1 MFSLFYECFMFA
13 YIMAFLLATL
23 IHCYAIIT
31 YKEGGCDESRSE
43 NERYYLGKW

>member
-13 YIMAFLLATL
+13 NIMAFLVATL

-31 YKEGGCDESRSE
+31 YKEGGCDE
-43 NERYYLGKW
+43 